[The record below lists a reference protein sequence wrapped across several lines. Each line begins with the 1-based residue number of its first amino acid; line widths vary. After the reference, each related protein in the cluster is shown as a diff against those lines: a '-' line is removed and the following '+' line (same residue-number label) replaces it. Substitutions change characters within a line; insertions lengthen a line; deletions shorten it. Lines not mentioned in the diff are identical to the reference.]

1 MAPTQK
7 VVVVG
12 GGPVGALAALY
23 AARRGYETELYE
35 LRDDPNHGDLTLRP
49 DFAVIPLS
57 LSERGMRAIEGAN
70 VPGLLDA
77 ILHDSRPIYVRM
89 VHTRDKNGNLKETR
103 MPYGPQGQC
112 LNTIQREKVTKHCL
126 LALEKEPTAKLMFNY
141 KMTNIDFDR
150 KTATFESVVWKDT
163 SYNLDQAN
171 ADGKVDL
178 DPQPVLGQ
186 QGAIFQDPT
195 TEPVDTLRFKTVK
208 FDFLIGAD
216 GTYSTVRQHLMRKTE
231 VDFSEFYANAL
242 WCDLMFPGDK
252 NGNYRMD
259 SKCLHV
265 WPADENIVIAQPDFD
280 GSFRAGMV
288 CRTDLVRHYESH
300 PDGFAEFFDK
310 QFPGIVPELLSAEEV
325 TAQFVAQQ
333 KIPLKSVKLN
343 KFGFQDD
350 VLLLGDSSHTMTPFH
365 AMGMITGLEDVRIF
379 FQDFRDQAPTSAV
392 GNGACEK
399 GTAPFCPEG
408 AVAAYSAHRVQD
420 VNDMIDLTNEH
431 YYELRHGVRSAFTR
445 ARKTCDAMLGR
456 WAPFL
461 GWTSLY
467 ARIQF
472 SHERF
477 SVVRKK
483 EIWQRNIG
491 NVVIAV
497 LVAAVIRGAIVGSQL
512 LIGQQKMRFWL
523 TRLHQMYVT
532 GD

>member
-1 MAPTQK
+1 MAPRQK
-7 VVVVG
+7 VIVVG

-35 LRDDPNHGDLTLRP
+35 LRDDPNHGDPALRP
-49 DFAVIPLS
+49 DFAVIPLA
-57 LSERGMRAIEGAN
+57 LSDRGMRAIEGAN

-77 ILHDSRPIYVRM
+77 ILHDSRPTYVRM
-89 VHTRDKNGNLKETR
+89 IHTRDKNGSLKEIA

-126 LALEKEPTAKLMFNY
+126 LALEKEPAAKLMFNY
-141 KMTNIDFDR
+141 KMTNLDFDH
-150 KTATFESVVWKDT
+150 KTATFESVLWKDT
-163 SYNLDQAN
+163 SYNLDQSN
-171 ADGKVDL
+171 ADGNFSL
-178 DPQPVLGQ
+178 DPQPVGKP
-186 QGAIFQDPT
+186 GATFQDPT
-195 TEPVDTLRFKTVK
+195 IAPVDTLRFKTVK

-231 VDFSEFYANAL
+231 VDFSQVYANAL
-242 WCDLMFPGDK
+242 WCDFILPGDE

-259 SKCLHV
+259 SKCLHI

-288 CRTDLVRHYESH
+288 CRTDLVRHHESH
-300 PDGFAEFFDK
+300 LGGFAEFFDK
-310 QFPGIVPELLSAEEV
+310 EFPGIVPQLLSAEEV
-325 TAQFVAQQ
+325 TAQFVAHQ

-343 KFGFQDD
+343 KFGFRDD
-350 VLLLGDSSHTMTPFH
+350 VVLLGDSSHTMTPFH

-392 GNGACEK
+392 ENSVYGT

-408 AVAAYSAHRVQD
+408 AVAAYSAHRVHD
-420 VNDMIDLTNEH
+420 VNDMVDLTSEH
-431 YYELRHGVRSAFTR
+431 YYELRHGVRSAFAR
-445 ARKTCDAMLGR
+445 ARKACDAMLSR

-461 GWTSLY
+461 GWTPLY

-491 NVVIAV
+491 NMVIAV
-497 LVAAVIRGAIVGSQL
+497 LIAAVISGAIVGSQL
-512 LIGQQKMRFWL
+512 LIGQQEVTSWL
-523 TRLHQMYVT
+523 TKLHQMYLA
-532 GD
+532 GA

>member
-1 MAPTQK
+1 MALSQK

-35 LRDDPNHGDLTLRP
+35 LRDDPNHGDPKLRP
-49 DFAVIPLS
+49 DFAVIPLA
-57 LSERGMRAIEGAN
+57 LSERGIRAIEGAN
-70 VPGLLDA
+70 VPDLIEA
-77 ILHDSRPIYVRM
+77 ILQDSRPIYVRM
-89 VHTRDKNGNLKETR
+89 IHTRDKDGNMKEIP

-126 LALEKEPTAKLMFNY
+126 LALEKEPTAKLRFNY
-141 KMTNIDFDR
+141 KITNIDFDR
-150 KTATFESVVWKDT
+150 KTATFESVVWKNT
-163 SYNLDQAN
+163 SYYLDQAT
-171 ADGKVDL
+171 ASGKLNL
-178 DPQPVLGQ
+178 DSQPVGQ
-186 QGAIFQDPT
+186 PGATFQDLT

-216 GTYSTVRQHLMRKTE
+216 GTYSTVRQHLMRQTE
-231 VDFSEFYANAL
+231 VDFSQVYANAL
-242 WCDLMFPGDK
+242 WCDLIFPGDK
-252 NGNYRMD
+252 DGNYRMD

-265 WPADENIVIAQPDFD
+265 WPADENIVMAQPDFD

-288 CRTDLVRHYESH
+288 CRTDFVRHYESH
-300 PDGFAEFFDK
+300 PDGFADFFNK
-310 QFPGIVPELLSAEEV
+310 QFPGIVPQLLSAEEV
-325 TAQFVAQQ
+325 TAQFVAHQ

-343 KFGFQDD
+343 KFGYKDD

-379 FQDFRDQAPTSAV
+379 FEDFRDQASPSTGV
-392 GNGACEK
+392 

-408 AVAAYSAHRVQD
+408 VIAAYSAHRVHD
-420 VNDMIDLTNEH
+420 VNDMVDLTNEH
-431 YYELRHGVRSAFTR
+431 YYELRHGVQSAFAR
-445 ARKTCDAMLGR
+445 ARKRCDAILSR
-456 WAPFL
+456 WIPFL
-461 GWTSLY
+461 GWTPLY

-491 NVVIAV
+491 NVMIAM
-497 LVAAVIRGAIVGSQL
+497 LLAAVIRGAIVGSQL
-512 LIGQQKMRFWL
+512 LIGQQQMRS
-523 TRLHQMYVT
+523 Q
-532 GD
+532 

>member
-1 MAPTQK
+1 MAQKQK

-35 LRDDPNHGDLTLRP
+35 LRDDPNHGDPTLRP
-49 DFAVIPLS
+49 DFAVIPLA
-57 LSERGMRAIEGAN
+57 LSERGIRAIEGAN
-70 VPGLLDA
+70 VPNLLEA

-89 VHTRDKNGNLKETR
+89 IHTQDKDGKLKEIP

-126 LALEKEPTAKLMFNY
+126 LALEKEPTAKLRFNY

-163 SYNLDQAN
+163 SYNLDQADAN
-171 ADGKVDL
+171 GKVDL
-178 DPQPVLGQ
+178 DSQPVGQ
-186 QGAIFQDPT
+186 PGATFHDPT

-231 VDFSEFYANAL
+231 VDFSQVYANAL
-242 WCDLMFPGDK
+242 WCDLIFPGDK

-265 WPADENIVIAQPDFD
+265 WPADENIVMAQPDFD

-300 PDGFAEFFDK
+300 PDGFADFFNS
-310 QFPGIVPELLSAEEV
+310 QFPGIVPQLLSAEEV
-325 TAQFVAQQ
+325 TAQFIEHQ

-343 KFGFQDD
+343 KFGYKDD

-379 FQDFRDQAPTSAV
+379 FEDFRDQASTPDGV
-392 GNGACEK
+392 GEK

-408 AVAAYSAHRVQD
+408 VVAAYSAHRVHD
-420 VNDMIDLTNEH
+420 VNDMVDLADEH
-431 YYELRHGVRSAFTR
+431 YYELRHGVRSAFAR
-445 ARKTCDAMLGR
+445 ARKRCDAIISR
-456 WAPFL
+456 WVPVL
-461 GWTSLY
+461 DWTPLY

-477 SVVRKK
+477 SIVRKK

-491 NVVIAV
+491 NAMIAMS
-497 LVAAVIRGAIVGSQL
+497 LAAIIRGAIISSKL
-512 LIGQQKMRFWL
+512 LIA
-523 TRLHQMYVT
+523 
-532 GD
+532 